1 MKKHLPASVVAK
13 TSPIAR
19 TSRGYR
25 KPALHSLGKLEQV
38 QAYYHGSY
46 RDGPNSYY
54 WYK

>member
-1 MKKHLPASVVAK
+1 MKKNLPASVAMVA
-13 TSPIAR
+13 TPAAR
-19 TSRGYR
+19 TTRGYR
-25 KPALHSLGKLEQV
+25 KPALHTLGKLEQV